1 MDFTGLLKIM
11 TSKGASDLFITAGIA
26 PSIKV
31 HGKLETVTQTVLGP
45 AQAREV
51 VLSIMTEKQRREF
64 EFTGIACQDIARVQV
79 VGGDRCEMG
88 DLHRFSDL
96 KGQCLERVRV
106 VSSDL
111 VRFDK

>member
-11 TSKGASDLFITAGIA
+11 TSKGASDLFITAGVA

-31 HGKLETVTQTVLGP
+31 HGKLETVTQTMLGP

-64 EFTGIACQDIARVQV
+64 ELNHECNFSFSAPGLGRFRVSAFYQRNHAGMV
-79 VGGDRCEMG
+79 LRRIET
-88 DLHRFSDL
+88 
-96 KGQCLERVRV
+96 KIPTI
-106 VSSDL
+106 
-111 VRFDK
+111 